1 MQGVQ
6 VLRRAGERVGRHND
20 DKMGPSRPIRQA
32 ITYSRLVDLSHTVH
46 QQVPVWP
53 GDPPVEFDEVAQLGE
68 DGYFLRRFSMGEHSA
83 THMNA
88 PKAFYPSGHG
98 IDAYGAASLVTP
110 AVVVDVRRQV
120 AGNACYEPTPTDV
133 LAWEKRNGRITEG
146 SIVLLY
152 TGWQSKWDDVD
163 AYLGVSPSGK
173 MAFPGFGT
181 DAAQLL
187 INDRGVAGLGIDAP
201 GLDPGR
207 DTGYSVN
214 KLVLRRSGVALES
227 LTNLDLLPPIGITL
241 VIGIIRLKGGSG
253 SPASVL
259 AFVE

>member
-1 MQGVQ
+1 M
-6 VLRRAGERVGRHND
+6 R
-20 DKMGPSRPIRQA
+20 KI
-32 ITYSRLVDLSHTVH
+32 ITYSRLVDLSHVVH
-46 QQVPVWP
+46 PRLPVWP

-88 PKAFYPSGHG
+88 PKAFYPDGQG
-98 IDAYGAASLVTP
+98 IDVYRATSLVAQ
-110 AVVVDVRRQV
+110 AVVVDIRRLV
-120 AGNACYEPTPTDV
+120 DGNACYELAPPSV
-133 LAWEKRNGRITEG
+133 LAWEKSHGRVPEG

-152 TGWQSKWDDVD
+152 TGWQSKWDDAG
-163 AYLGVSPSGK
+163 AYLGISPSGK

-181 DAAQLL
+181 GAARLL
-187 INDRGVAGLGIDAP
+187 MDDRGVAGLGSDAP
-201 GLDPGR
+201 GLESGL

-214 KLVLRRSGVALES
+214 KLVLEQSGVALES
-227 LTNLDLLPPIGITL
+227 LTNLDLLPPTGITL